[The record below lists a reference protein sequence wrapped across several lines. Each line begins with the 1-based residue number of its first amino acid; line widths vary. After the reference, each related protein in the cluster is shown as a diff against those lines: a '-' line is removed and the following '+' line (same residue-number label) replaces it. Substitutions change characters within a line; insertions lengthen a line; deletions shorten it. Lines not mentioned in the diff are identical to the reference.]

1 MDEAMSTLSMNTQ
14 QRQAAIQQQLAG
26 VDLASKDAD
35 TAFLIELIGGIVGFL
50 GVGYIYSGLTNAGLV
65 RLIGNWVFWAV
76 TATFFGIC
84 ATLTLGF
91 GACLFLPLIPIPFVI
106 AYMSANDLKKSLQAA
121 KAGMPAAS
129 YGTTTGT
136 TTGYLGTG
144 TTSVPPMPTTPTR
157 TESPVERDPNDTF

>member
-35 TAFLIELIGGIVGFL
+35 TAFLIELVGGIFGLL

-65 RLIGNWVFWAV
+65 RLIGNWVFLTAGGAILGTCAAV
-76 TATFFGIC
+76 IGALTFG
-84 ATLTLGF
+84 LGL
-91 GACLFLPLIPIPFVI
+91 CLFLPFLAIPIVI
-106 AYMSANDLKKSLQAA
+106 AYISANDLKKSIQAA

-129 YGTTTGT
+129 YGTTTG
-136 TTGYLGTG
+136 YLGTG
-144 TTSVPPMPTTPTR
+144 TTSVPPTPTTPTQ

>member
-35 TAFLIELIGGIVGFL
+35 TAFLIELIGGVLGFL

-65 RLIGNWVFWAV
+65 RLVGMWALWAIFAVF
-76 TATFFGIC
+76 ATV
-84 ATLTLGF
+84 TLGF
-91 GACLFLPLIPIPFVI
+91 GACLAPIVWIGQI
-106 AYMSANDLKKSLQAA
+106 ALAYFSANDLKKSIQAA

-144 TTSVPPMPTTPTR
+144 TTSVPPTPTTPTR